1 MSCREISSRRTDV
14 FRIEEAVELEKIIIE
29 SLVALRGI
37 LPSLSFLFVQARI
50 ARGDRF
56 SIRGRFEGTAKG
68 GGG

>member
-1 MSCREISSRRTDV
+1 MSCREILSRRTDV
-14 FRIEEAVELEKIIIE
+14 FRGGCCELEKIIIE